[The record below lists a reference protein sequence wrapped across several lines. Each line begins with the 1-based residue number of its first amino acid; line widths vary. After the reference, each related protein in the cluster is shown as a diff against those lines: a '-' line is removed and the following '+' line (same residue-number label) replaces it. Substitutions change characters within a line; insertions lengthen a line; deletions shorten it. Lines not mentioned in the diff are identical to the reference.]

1 VSLAKVVVSGE
12 VVGEPEKRFTPN
24 NHPVATFNLKV
35 ENAAVGSRP
44 PEPFFVRVTC
54 WRNLA
59 DAVANQIQKGQFVLV
74 EGRLM
79 LNSYQAQ
86 DGTQKKSFEIEAA
99 SLDKLAGPSE
109 TLVPVSASAGA
120 NTAPKATNQAPA
132 SSSSYASVPVASS
145 VGASSHFSSEDLLS
159 EDDIPF

>member
-1 VSLAKVVVSGE
+1 VSLAKIVVSGE

-35 ENAAVGSRP
+35 ENASVGSKP
-44 PEPFFVRVTC
+44 SEPFFVRVTC

-59 DAVANQIQKGQFVLV
+59 DAVSNQVEKGQHVLV

-86 DGTQKKSFEIEAA
+86 DGTQKKSFEVEAS
-99 SLDKLAGPSE
+99 SLDKLSGPSE
-109 TLVPVSASAGA
+109 TLVPVSAAAGA
-120 NTAPKATNQAPA
+120 STPPKTTQAPT
-132 SSSSYASVPVASS
+132 SSYASVPNGNSAGS
-145 VGASSHFSSEDLLS
+145 GHFSSEDLLS